1 MLVES
6 PTQTQFYTWKTYRC
20 AYQVYPGDDSQIPLV
35 LIHPIGVGL
44 SGNFWYRFCKEWY
57 QAGNT
62 NPIYNPDLLGCGDS
76 DMPRVTYTPQDW
88 AEQVLFF
95 IKTVVKKP
103 VIIVTQGALF
113 PLAIKL
119 VQLDQELPPGE
130 TSWIH
135 KLALSGPPGWKI
147 MTREG
152 SPVQNKLRWNLLFD
166 TPLGTAFYRY
176 ARSRKFL
183 KSFSI
188 KQLFENPDSVDE
200 NWLNMLEKGAAN
212 LETRHAVFAFLAGF
226 WREDYEQ
233 AIASIQQPTLVVIG
247 QNTSNIS
254 REGLK
259 ETPDERLAAYLNA
272 LPNGKGVKINGRN
285 VLPYETTAEFVQ
297 AIAPFIRES

>member
-1 MLVES
+1 MSIES
-6 PTQTQFYTWKTYRC
+6 SAPIQFYTWKNYRC
-20 AYQVYPGDDSQIPLV
+20 AYQLHHPDDSGIPLV

-57 QAGNT
+57 EAGNI

-76 DMPRVTYTPQDW
+76 EMPRVTYSPQDW
-88 AEQVLFF
+88 AEQVLYF
-95 IKTVVKKP
+95 IQTVVKKP

-113 PLAIKL
+113 PVAIKL
-119 VQLDQELPPGE
+119 VQLDKKLSNRE
-130 TSWIH
+130 TPWIQ

-147 MTREG
+147 MTRDG

-188 KQLFENPDSVDE
+188 KQLFENPDSVDK
-200 NWLNMLEKGAAN
+200 NWLDMLEKGAAN

-285 VLPYETTAEFVQ
+285 VLPYEETAEFVQ
-297 AIAPFIRES
+297 AIAPFIREG

>member
-1 MLVES
+1 MLLES
-6 PTQTQFYTWKTYRC
+6 PTQTLFYTWKTYRC
-20 AYQVYPGDDSQIPLV
+20 AYQAYPGDESKIPLV

-44 SGNFWYRFCKEWY
+44 SGNFWGRFCHEWY
-57 QAGNT
+57 QGGNS
-62 NPIYNPDLLGCGDS
+62 NPIYNPDLLGCGNS

-88 AEQVLFF
+88 AEQLLFF
-95 IKTVVKKP
+95 IQNVVKKP
-103 VIIVTQGALF
+103 VILVTQGALF
-113 PLAIKL
+113 PVAVKL
-119 VQLDQELPPGE
+119 VQLVQKQPLGE
-130 TSWIH
+130 TQWIE
-135 KLALSGPPGWKI
+135 KLVLSGPPGWKI

-152 SPVQNKLRWNLLFD
+152 SPGQNKLRWNLLFD

-188 KQLFENPDSVDE
+188 KQLFENPNSVDQ
-200 NWLNMLEKGAAN
+200 NWLDMLEKGAAN
-212 LETRHAVFAFLAGF
+212 LETRYAVFAFLAGF
-226 WREDYEQ
+226 WREDYEG

-259 ETPDERLAAYLNA
+259 ETPDERLAAYLKA

-285 VLPYETTAEFVQ
+285 VLPYETTAEFLQ
-297 AIAPFIRES
+297 EIAPFIRES

>member
-1 MLVES
+1 MVIES
-6 PTQTQFYTWKTYRC
+6 LPETQFYTWKNYRC
-20 AYQVYPGDDSQIPLV
+20 AYQVYHPDDSQIPLV

-44 SGNFWYRFCKEWY
+44 SGNFWYRSCQEWY
-57 QAGNT
+57 QTGNT

-76 DMPRVTYTPQDW
+76 DMPQVTYTPEDW
-88 AEQVLFF
+88 AKQVLFF

-113 PLAIKL
+113 PVAIKL
-119 VQLDQELPPGE
+119 VQLEKELPPGE
-130 TSWIH
+130 TPWIQ

-152 SPVQNKLRWNLLFD
+152 SPLQNKLRWNLLFD

-200 NWLNMLEKGAAN
+200 NWLDMLEKGAAN

-226 WREDYEQ
+226 WRENYEQ
-233 AIASIQQPTLVVIG
+233 AIAHIQQPTLVVIG
-247 QNTSNIS
+247 ENTSNIS
-254 REGLK
+254 REGLR
-259 ETPDERLAAYLNA
+259 ETPDQRLAAYLNA

-285 VLPYETTAEFVQ
+285 VLPYEATAEFVQ